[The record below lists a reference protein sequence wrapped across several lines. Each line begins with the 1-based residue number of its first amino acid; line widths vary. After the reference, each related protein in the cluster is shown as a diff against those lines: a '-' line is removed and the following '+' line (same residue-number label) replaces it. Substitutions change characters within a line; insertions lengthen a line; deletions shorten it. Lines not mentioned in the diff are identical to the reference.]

1 MIDSLHAHCPI
12 CRVLDSRLWNGGCR
26 VISTA
31 VRSALSKATTEA
43 VRAMAWLG
51 RRERGVT

>member
-1 MIDSLHAHCPI
+1 MPRDFDCCKIG
-12 CRVLDSRLWNGGCR
+12 VK
-26 VISTA
+26 
-31 VRSALSKATTEA
+31 SKATTEA